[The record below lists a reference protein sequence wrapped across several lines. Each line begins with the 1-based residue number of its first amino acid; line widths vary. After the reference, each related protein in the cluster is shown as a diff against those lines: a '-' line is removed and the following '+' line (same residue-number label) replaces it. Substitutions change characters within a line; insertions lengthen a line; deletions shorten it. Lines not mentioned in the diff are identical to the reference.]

1 MPLGTLSRT
10 TTIDTILTFA
20 IGIAGGALFQLAHLP
35 LAWML
40 GPLVGVAGA
49 GLAGFRTRVPRPSR
63 QYGQAIAGVAVGLY
77 FTPALAAVLLPDL
90 PAIALVSLLSILFSG
105 VVSWCIARA
114 TGIDGTTSFF
124 ASLPGGVAEMS
135 VLAERHGGDTA
146 IVALTQSLRI
156 VIVVLTIPS
165 LVVLLGRPGTSDWT
179 ATATALHVPALAGML
194 VAAGLIALLLG
205 RWRIPN
211 NWLLGGLVIGAATA
225 FFRLPLSGVP
235 TVVAEFSQLLIG
247 TALGARFTA
256 DTVHKLRRFIPAS
269 IASTLVILLFNALL
283 SLILTWFMPDGL
295 ETLVL
300 ANAPGGVAETS
311 LTAKALHL
319 GVATVTA
326 FHLVRILFIV
336 LLSAPFYRLLRRLGL
351 LSPARTGA
359 AFGTIAP
366 TQPAA

>member
-1 MPLGTLSRT
+1 MPFATPSRSMLR
-10 TTIDTILTFA
+10 DTALTFA
-20 IGIAGGALFQLAHLP
+20 IGIAGGLVFQALRVP

-40 GPLVGVAGA
+40 GPLVAVATA
-49 GLAGFRTRVPRPSR
+49 GLLGWRTRVPRPSR

-77 FTPALAAVLLPDL
+77 FTPALMTTLLPDL
-90 PAIALVSLLSILFSG
+90 PAIVLVSVLSILFSA
-105 VVSWCIARA
+105 VVSWSIARA

-135 VLAERHGGDTA
+135 VLAERYGGDTA

-156 VIVVLTIPS
+156 VIVVLTVPT
-165 LVVLLGRPGTSDWT
+165 LVVALGRPGNADWVSAGL
-179 ATATALHVPALAGML
+179 ATNLPILLGMLAAAAAIALAL
-194 VAAGLIALLLG
+194 D
-205 RWRIPN
+205 RWRVPN
-211 NWLLGGLVIGAATA
+211 NWLLGGLAVGAATA
-225 FFRLPLSGVP
+225 YFRLPLSGVP
-235 TVVAEFSQLLIG
+235 TVVAELSQLLIG

-269 IASTLVILLFNALL
+269 IASTVVILLFNAAL
-283 SLILTWFMPDGL
+283 SLVLTWFMADGI

-336 LLSAPFYRLLRRLGL
+336 LLSAPLYRLLRRFGL
-351 LSPARTGA
+351 LSPAASGFAYA
-359 AFGTIAP
+359 APVPP
-366 TQPAA
+366 TARS

>member
-1 MPLGTLSRT
+1 MPFDFSSPDPFRP
-10 TTIDTILTFA
+10 TILTFA
-20 IGIAGGALFQLAHLP
+20 IGAAGGLLFQSLHLP

-40 GPLVGVAGA
+40 GPLVAVAGA
-49 GLAGFRTRVPRPSR
+49 GLGGWRTRVPRPSR

-77 FTPALAAVLLPDL
+77 FTPALVAILLPDL
-90 PAIALVSLLSILFSG
+90 PAIAVVSLLSILFSG
-105 VVSWCIARA
+105 LVSWCIARM
-114 TGIDGTTSFF
+114 TGIDGTTSYF

-135 VLAERHGGDTA
+135 VLADRYGGDTA

-165 LVVLLGRPGTSDWT
+165 LVVLLGRPGRLDYSGAANT
-179 ATATALHVPALAGML
+179 LHVAALAGMFA
-194 VAAGLIALLLG
+194 VAAVIATGLG
-205 RWRIPN
+205 RWRVPN
-211 NWLLGGLVIGAATA
+211 NWLLGGLVVGAATA
-225 FFRLPLSGVP
+225 FLRLPLSGVP
-235 TVVAEFSQLLIG
+235 TVVVEFSQLLIG

-256 DTVHKLRRFIPAS
+256 DTIHRLRRFIPAS
-269 IASTLVILLFNALL
+269 IASTVVILLFNALL
-283 SLILTWFMPDGL
+283 ALVLTWFMPDGF

-336 LLSAPFYRLLRRLGL
+336 LLSAPLYQLLRRVGL
-351 LSPARTGA
+351 LSPGQATPALA
-359 AFGTIAP
+359 ALP
-366 TQPAA
+366 TQPTA